1 MASINGADIQK
12 LEAKFDAILKEIGDE
27 TDIDESIEYLE
38 HYSQLSYQIVKEY
51 EFQIVHLKEQVQQ
64 LDSLNRTLK
73 SECYANTIFIPEL

>member
-27 TDIDESIEYLE
+27 TNIDESIESLE
-38 HYSQLSYQIVKEY
+38 HYSQLSYQIVKQY
-51 EFQIVHLKEQVQQ
+51 EFQVVRLREQVLQ